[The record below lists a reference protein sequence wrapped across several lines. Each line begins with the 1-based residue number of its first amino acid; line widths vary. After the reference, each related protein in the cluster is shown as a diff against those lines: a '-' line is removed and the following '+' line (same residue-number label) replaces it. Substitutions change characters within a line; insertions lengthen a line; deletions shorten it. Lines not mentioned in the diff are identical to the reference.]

1 MPDVLFQGDTPVL
14 ASSAAPDVILQLKHL
29 HGTDTIG
36 EHKKSK
42 GEE

>member
-1 MPDVLFQGDTPVL
+1 LTRAQ
-14 ASSAAPDVILQLKHL
+14 AILQLKHL